1 MSAAHDKQKQ
11 RVRKGKALNQKPTLK
26 SSGLTDSKK
35 TSHENPDHTV
45 VLSRL
50 KKIKGQIDGIEKMIH
65 ERRYCVDI
73 LTQLKASSSALRSVE
88 GVILKRHLRGC
99 VQDALMLKDQDQIE
113 IKIEEMVNLSV
124 RS

>member
-1 MSAAHDKQKQ
+1 MSASNDKQNQ
-11 RVRKGKALNQKPTLK
+11 RLRNSKALDQKQKLTSNK
-26 SSGLTDSKK
+26 LTDSKSS
-35 TSHENPDHTV
+35 SHENPDHTL

-88 GVILKRHLRGC
+88 GVILKKHLRGC
-99 VQDALMLKDQDQIE
+99 VQDAILLKDQDQIE
-113 IKIEEMVNLSV
+113 IKIEEMVKLSV

>member
-1 MSAAHDKQKQ
+1 MSASNDKQKQ
-11 RVRKGKALNQKPTLK
+11 LDRKSKALDQKQTRI
-26 SSGLTDSKK
+26 SNRITDSKN
-35 TSHENPDHTV
+35 TSHENPDHTL

-99 VQDALMLKDQDQIE
+99 VQDAILLKDQDQIE
-113 IKIEEMVNLSV
+113 MKIEEMVKLSV